1 MSTHGN
7 ELYGYYQRELE
18 YVRNAGR
25 AFARQH
31 PETAARLELGEMESA
46 DPHVERLIESFAF
59 LSGRVRRELDNES
72 PEMAATLLES
82 LLPNSTAPLP
92 SMTVVQL
99 QHGAAPGQG
108 KAGSEIK
115 PATALHA
122 SAHPSQSA
130 QRAAG
135 SPEVACQFR
144 TCYPVSLWPLT
155 VTAAAFEDISRHPA
169 LETQADVV
177 GVLRLSLVCNGGAA
191 FGAGAGCIAPDA
203 LRFHLRDSWHN
214 VGPLYDLLLCHVKQ
228 VQVQVVPAGSP
239 ANAGQENAA
248 QWREV
253 GFGVNDAVL
262 PVAANAHPAYRQL
275 QEYFAY
281 PRKYLFFDACGLQA
295 GLLRLSPGKQ
305 RDGSA
310 DLLLLL
316 TRRPPPG
323 MVLHAAQFLL
333 GCTPAINLFLRTSET
348 LRLDQRQME
357 YRLVPDVRNDSTSE
371 IHSILKLEGSY
382 GDGHTAFPLS
392 PYYDFGHLLQ
402 GQSGVQW
409 VARRMPGRGLRAA
422 GTDML
427 LSFIG
432 LEGHVPIG
440 RVPLVSAETL
450 CTNRRLAEE
459 LRADAPGQHTFRA
472 MSDAGALSASCLYA
486 PTRQVLPP
494 LDGRQLWRLL
504 SLLNLNPVTL
514 EQLSERDDG
523 SGIAMLRRLLELGN
537 GADSVGGAR
546 QIAALRRFKCTSTV
560 RPVRDGLVPGFRR
573 GLELELEFDSVQCTD
588 GTTLMLAAVLQRF
601 FQLYRNVNSFVCVKV
616 MSGENMVKEWPFQ
629 TNAP

>member
-1 MSTHGN
+1 MNTEGD

-25 AFARQH
+25 KFAHQH

-72 PEMAATLLES
+72 PEMAATLLET
-82 LLPNSTAPLP
+82 LLPNSSAPLP

-99 QHGAAPGQG
+99 QHATAKDQG
-108 KAGSEIK
+108 KAGSEVK
-115 PATALHA
+115 ADTALHA
-122 SAHPSQSA
+122 SARPSQSG
-130 QRAAG
+130 QRVAG
-135 SPEVACQFR
+135 SPELACQFR

-155 VTAAAFEDISRHPA
+155 VTQAVFEDISRHPS
-169 LETQADVV
+169 LETQPDVV
-177 GVLRLSLVCNGGAA
+177 GVLRLSLACGSGVA
-191 FGAGAGCIAPDA
+191 FGAGTDCIAPDQ

-214 VGPLYDLLLCHVKQ
+214 VGPLYDLLLCHVKR
-228 VQVQVVPAGSP
+228 VQVVPAE
-239 ANAGQENAA
+239 ACATAGQENEA

-253 GFGVNDAVL
+253 GFGAEDKVL
-262 PVAANAHPAYRQL
+262 PVAAHAHPAYRQL

-281 PRKYLFFDACGLQA
+281 PRKYLFFDACGLQPA
-295 GLLRLSPGKQ
+295 LRRLSPGKQ
-305 RDGSA
+305 RAGSA

-316 TRRPPPG
+316 TRRPPPA
-323 MVLHAAQFLL
+323 MVLRAEQFLL
-333 GCTPAINLFLRTSET
+333 GCTPAINLFPRTSET

-357 YRLVPDVRNDSTSE
+357 YRLVPDVRHDSTSE
-371 IHSILKLEGSY
+371 IHTILKLEGSY

-392 PYYDFGHLLQ
+392 PYYDFGHMLQ

-409 VARRMPGRGLRAA
+409 VARRMPGRGIRAG
-422 GTDML
+422 GTDLL

-432 LEGHVPIG
+432 LEGSVPIG

-459 LRADAPGQHTFRA
+459 LRADAPGKFAFRA
-472 MSDAGALSASCLYA
+472 MSDAGVLLASCLYT

-504 SLLNLNPVTL
+504 SLLNLNLVTL
-514 EQLSERDDG
+514 EQLSDREDG
-523 SGIAMLRRLLELGN
+523 SSVAMLRRLLELGN

-546 QIAALRRFKCTSTV
+546 QIAALRRFKCTSTA
-560 RPVRDGLVPGFRR
+560 RPVRSGLVPGFRR

-601 FQLYRNVNSFVCVKV
+601 FQLYCSVNSFVAVKV
-616 MSGENMVKEWPFQ
+616 MSGENMVKEWPFP